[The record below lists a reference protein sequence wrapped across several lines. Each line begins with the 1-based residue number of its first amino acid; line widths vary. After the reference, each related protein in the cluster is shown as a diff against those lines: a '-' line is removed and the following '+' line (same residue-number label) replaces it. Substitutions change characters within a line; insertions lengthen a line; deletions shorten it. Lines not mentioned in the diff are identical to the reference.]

1 VKSVLKETAV
11 LLCGAHISEN
21 GRGEEACRSLEV
33 DYFKKT
39 KRKKL
44 SAKSTKGWEKRMMDA
59 LDWSEVLERST
70 TATSIHEEAV
80 SLLKEWKGPKK
91 VCSVF
96 RSHFSVSQ
104 T

>member
-1 VKSVLKETAV
+1 MKSVLKETAV

-44 SAKSTKGWEKRMMDA
+44 SAKSTKGWEKRMMEA

-96 RSHFSVSQ
+96 RSHFFVSQ